1 MTDMFF
7 QILFIIVIFLGLFL
21 LVSWFF
27 SCLYTEWQLD
37 AAERARKKQEEELQ
51 VVKDQD
57 PDGTE
62 ETNFIEETSIT
73 VDDIPDKKNKKQIG
87 FNVQLGDATLPSN
100 QVLSSVY
107 SQGNDNKKNK
117 MTNSQKQQQQYQ
129 LQQLQQA
136 SALKQQFPNLT
147 LQDIQQHQLKQMQQ
161 QAIQQRQLE
170 QLEQIK
176 QQYPNLTPADMRQ
189 LQKLQAQQ
197 QQQQQQQNNMMNNS
211 NNVSINVSN
220 NNSNQHVV
228 DAAIEIPVSVTIEQ
242 PTKNVEIVIEPEP
255 QPTKVKQQ
263 TEQQKLIDT
272 VQAEIE
278 REIEKEMKQ
287 QEVMQT
293 QAAVQ
298 QSPTPQQTQNNQA
311 TSNAAASIA
320 SDEELEVKL
329 LYRERKLEEYEFFKT
344 TFDIID
350 LSRSEQNEPSES
362 YATQFENAIDEA
374 DSRKGKINWKLIPL
388 LHATDHMSAIEEVHV
403 LLDEF
408 LKSKFFKKINRN
420 DKIQVV
426 DQLLRSVLSIITK
439 RLKNPAKTKEHQNDL
454 LWIWNEQKDALEK
467 EKMRIKAS
475 KSANQNL
482 AKPKLPPKPPTGSM
496 NV

>member
-1 MTDMFF
+1 
-7 QILFIIVIFLGLFL
+7 
-21 LVSWFF
+21 
-27 SCLYTEWQLD
+27 
-37 AAERARKKQEEELQ
+37 
-51 VVKDQD
+51 
-57 PDGTE
+57 
-62 ETNFIEETSIT
+62 
-73 VDDIPDKKNKKQIG
+73 
-87 FNVQLGDATLPSN
+87 
-100 QVLSSVY
+100 
-107 SQGNDNKKNK
+107 

-136 SALKQQFPNLT
+136 SALKQQYPNLT
-147 LQDIQQHQLKQMQQ
+147 LQEIQQHQLKQMQQ

-176 QQYPNLTPADMRQ
+176 QQYPNLTAADIRQ

-197 QQQQQQQNNMMNNS
+197 QQQQQNNLMNS

-220 NNSNQHVV
+220 NASNNSNNQHVVV
-228 DAAIEIPVSVTIEQ
+228 DAAIEMPTTTTTIEQ
-242 PTKNVEIVIEPEP
+242 PASKNVEIVIEPEP
-255 QPTKVKQQ
+255 AKIKQQ
-263 TEQQKLIDT
+263 QSEQQKLLDT

-278 REIEKEMKQ
+278 KEIEKEMKQ
-287 QEVMQT
+287 EVV
-293 QAAVQ
+293 QAQIVT
-298 QSPTPQQTQNNQA
+298 QSPPPPQQQQQVQSQNNPA
-311 TSNAAASIA
+311 SSNVDAIV

-350 LSRSEQNEPSES
+350 LSRSEQTETSES

-374 DSRKGKINWKLIPL
+374 DARKGKINWKLIPL
-388 LHATDHMSAIEEVHV
+388 LQATDHMSAIEEVHV

-420 DKIQVV
+420 DKMQVV
-426 DQLLRSVLSIITK
+426 DQLLRSVLSIIQK
-439 RLKNPAKTKEHQNDL
+439 RIKNPAKSKEHQNDL
-454 LWIWNEQKDALEK
+454 MWIWSEQKDALEK

-475 KSANQNL
+475 SKSNL
-482 AKPKLPPKPPTGSM
+482 NKPKLPPKPPTGSM